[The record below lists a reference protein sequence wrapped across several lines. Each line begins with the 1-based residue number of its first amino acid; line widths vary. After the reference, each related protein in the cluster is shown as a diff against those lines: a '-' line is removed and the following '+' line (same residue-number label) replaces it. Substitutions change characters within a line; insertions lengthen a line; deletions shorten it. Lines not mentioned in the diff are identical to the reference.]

1 MILSDMSEGYWPQ
14 VTLQDLWPIIFKVGQ
29 IDAFVNFLI
38 CLFNIYFYNLKALK
52 GIQDYGFRRVL

>member
-1 MILSDMSEGYWPQ
+1 MLSDMSEGYGPQ
-14 VTLQDLWPIIFKVGQ
+14 VTVKDLGPLIFKAGQ